1 MVKTFEELAD
11 YAKKLLIEN
20 NEGIKKEDIIVTMH
34 SDIDD
39 IFKAIEQSGLGYHDV
54 YGDEEIPIIR
64 YNVTKDYESM
74 REDKILQLDK
84 KDLLS
89 IYQGIK
95 AFHIDG
101 KTFFQLKLIDNSEI
115 EDHNYSVYVF
125 TEDIY
130 NIVAKHAA
138 SIDVVKETNVPK
150 NGVYKAYLKKTMFG
164 TFMQYEEV
172 KDIQSN
178 PAIHQCKEELMKN
191 TEFFFDNI
199 PLFSKFNQ
207 KPLRKFLL
215 CGEPGTGK
223 TSICYDVAKKYS
235 HEIPVVFVTE
245 FEDMA
250 AHIAACGEINR
261 RTIVIFEDCE
271 ASLRFSGGNSK
282 ILNFLDG
289 IDRPNIE
296 SGAIVMM
303 TTNHPERIEAR
314 ITKRPGRIDKIFYI
328 NALQGAY
335 AYDVFNLYFGEFM
348 KENNFDATTDTAK
361 EAIEIIASGMTGAQI
376 KELFNSYVCYMVS
389 ENKKFNLNDIHE
401 VKIELFKAFKDIDS
415 TYSSLDDSSFN
426 ESGIKL
432 SKVLNGN

>member
-1 MVKTFEELAD
+1 MVKTFENLAE

-20 NEGIKKEDIIVTMH
+20 NEGIKQEDIIVTMH

-39 IFKAIEQSGLGYHDV
+39 IFKAIKQTGLGYTDT
-54 YGDEEIPIIR
+54 YGDKEIPLVR
-64 YNVTKDYESM
+64 YNITKDYDAIQ
-74 REDKILQLDK
+74 EDKKVQMNK
-84 KDLLS
+84 KDLS
-89 IYQGIK
+89 SCYQGIK
-95 AFHIDG
+95 AFHCDG
-101 KTFFQLKLIDNSEI
+101 KTFFQLKLINESEV
-115 EDHNYSVYVF
+115 EETCYSVYVF

-130 NIVAKHAA
+130 NTVAKYAA
-138 SIDVVKETNVPK
+138 EVDVVKETNVPK
-150 NGVYKAYLKKTMFG
+150 NGVYKAQLKKTMFG
-164 TFMQYEEV
+164 SFMEYEEV

-199 PLFSKFNQ
+199 SLFSKFNQ

-296 SGAIVMM
+296 DGAIVMM

-314 ITKRPGRIDKIFYI
+314 ITKRPGRIDKIFYVD
-328 NALQGAY
+328 ALQGKY

-361 EAIEIIASGMTGAQI
+361 EAIEIIASRMTGAQV

-389 ENKKFNLNDIHE
+389 ENKKFSLTDVHE
-401 VKIELFKAFKDIDS
+401 VKVELFKAFKDIDS
-415 TYSSLDDSSFN
+415 TYSSLDNNSFD
-426 ESGIKL
+426 ELSVKL
-432 SKVLNGN
+432 SKVLSQN